1 MISAL
6 WGVVIWKEFKGATAR
21 VKILLALMFLFFLLG
36 LTSIALAPIVK

>member
-6 WGVVIWKEFKGATAR
+6 WGVFIWKEFKGATLR
-21 VKILLALMFLFFLLG
+21 VKLLLALMFLFFLLG